1 MLTKSKLNKNGAQLL
16 LEYNKKINEWPN
28 QWQGDEEDIPIGQAI
43 NEYFKSFLLYKIEQ
57 GKSKKTI
64 KISAGYLWA
73 LGGELIRQINDDEE
87 ERKLSAKNLILKY
100 VDEGG
105 GPYWRHANNELDHA
119 KYNSVCKQ
127 LFKFMIGNF
136 D

>member
-1 MLTKSKLNKNGAQLL
+1 MLAKSRSNKNSTQLL
-16 LEYNKKINEWPN
+16 LGYCKNINEWPN
-28 QWQGDEEDIPIGQAI
+28 QWEIDEADVAIGQAI
-43 NEYFKSFLLYKIEQ
+43 NEYFESFLIDRIEQ

-64 KISAGYLWA
+64 KISANYLWA

-105 GPYWRHANNELDHA
+105 GPYWRHAASELDHA
-119 KYNSVCKQ
+119 RYDSVCKQ
-127 LFKFMIGNF
+127 LFKFITEN
-136 D
+136 